1 MLHLELN
8 NKKNDIIFIIIV
20 VIIIILLLLLLLLLL
35 IIAIIIIIIFCEQYH
50 NEGHDTYSTLF
61 TPVASAFVLREVNIN
76 F

>member
-1 MLHLELN
+1 M
-8 NKKNDIIFIIIV
+8 ISFFIIIVV

-35 IIAIIIIIIFCEQYH
+35 AIVIIIIFCEQYH

-61 TPVASAFVLREVNIN
+61 TPVASAFVLREVNFN